1 MAKIN
6 LNHIN
11 LSTSRSSKLPINAN
25 LYILVKDLPEKGR
38 RDKIYLVKDE
48 SAKEGNIYNEY
59 SFINGAWESLGQH
72 SSSIEDNKGIMIVDS
87 LDKAQNIETGQL
99 FCHYRPNTAY
109 SDVKLYEVGA
119 ALGDEDGFLLDPK
132 NAKRIESFSLDG
144 SLNKADWR
152 VDDGMIFIDT
162 IIELVFAT
170 EDIRLTFKFSYDTM
184 SLIIDAKEGNIDS
197 WGLSAGMTEY
207 INAYFVSYTRKK
219 REHKYDGTYDIT
231 TVEKEITADNYLSE
245 RSELK
250 TYLNDVISFSGGT
263 SQILKYYS
271 QTPDGSEEFGKSE
284 YAGMPIKDDSNF
296 IWIVDYEAYLEPNVY
311 YYFGRVPQ
319 LYISFAVPK
328 DTSVIN
334 EYICEF
340 TSESN
345 GCTLSLPGNIKWAN
359 GISPDIEPDTTY
371 QLSVVNNLGVITKF
385 S

>member
-1 MAKIN
+1 MSKIN

-11 LSTSRSSKLPINAN
+11 LSTSRLSKSPINAN
-25 LYILVKDLPEKGR
+25 LYILVKELPEKGR

-87 LDKAQNIETGQL
+87 LDKAQNIDIGQL

-109 SDVKLYEVGA
+109 SDVKLHEVGV
-119 ALGDEDGFLLDPK
+119 ALGDENGFLVDPK
-132 NAKRIESFSLDG
+132 NARKIEKFTLDG
-144 SLNKADWR
+144 SLNIFDWR

-184 SLIIDAKEGNIDS
+184 SLIFDSKEGNIDS

-219 REHKYDGTYDIT
+219 REHKYDGTYDVT
-231 TVEKEITADNYLSE
+231 TIEKEITADNYLNE

-250 TYLNDVISFSGGT
+250 TYLDSVISFSGGT

-271 QTPDGSEEFGKSE
+271 QTPDGSEIFGKSK
-284 YAGMPIKDDSNF
+284 YAGMPIKNDSNF
-296 IWIVDYEAYLEPNVY
+296 IEMIDYEAFLEPNVY
-311 YYFGRVPQ
+311 YYFGQVPQ
-319 LYISFAVPK
+319 LYISFGIPE

-340 TSESN
+340 TSGSN
-345 GCTLSLPGNIKWAN
+345 GCTLTLPEGIKWAN